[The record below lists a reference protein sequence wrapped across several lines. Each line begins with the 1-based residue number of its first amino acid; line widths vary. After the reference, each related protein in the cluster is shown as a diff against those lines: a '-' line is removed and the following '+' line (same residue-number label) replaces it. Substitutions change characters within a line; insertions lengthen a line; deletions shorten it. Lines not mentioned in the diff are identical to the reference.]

1 MFISLPFTILWITG
15 IVNATNI
22 IDNMDGLSSGISS
35 IALCFIA
42 YIAIQN
48 NETIFL
54 ISLSLLGANLGFLIF
69 NFNPAK
75 IFMGDSGSLFIGL
88 VLSILSLEI
97 VGNQP
102 NILAT
107 LLVPTLILAFP
118 IFDTSLVSINRL
130 LNKIPISQGGVDH
143 TSHRL
148 VSLGL
153 SERLAV
159 LLLYFI
165 SIFFGFIVIVFDNHG
180 IRTWN
185 LILLI
190 IFFRVWYIWS
200 ILIILWKTAHL
211 IISSQ
216 KIIEIFSLEL

>member
-1 MFISLPFTILWITG
+1 
-15 IVNATNI
+15 
-22 IDNMDGLSSGISS
+22 
-35 IALCFIA
+35 
-42 YIAIQN
+42 
-48 NETIFL
+48 
-54 ISLSLLGANLGFLIF
+54 
-69 NFNPAK
+69 
-75 IFMGDSGSLFIGL
+75 MGDSGSLFIGL

-153 SERLAV
+153 SEKLAV
-159 LLLYFI
+159 LSLYLI
-165 SIFFGFIVIVFDNHG
+165 SIFFGLIVIVFDNHG
-180 IRTWN
+180 IRTWEFDFIN
-185 LILLI
+185 YFSRI
-190 IFFRVWYIWS
+190 WYIRF
-200 ILIILWKTAHL
+200 ILVILRKQL
-211 IISSQ
+211 
-216 KIIEIFSLEL
+216 SLLPKAKK

>member
-42 YIAIQN
+42 YIAHIQN

-107 LLVPTLILAFP
+107 LLVPT
-118 IFDTSLVSINRL
+118 
-130 LNKIPISQGGVDH
+130 
-143 TSHRL
+143 
-148 VSLGL
+148 
-153 SERLAV
+153 
-159 LLLYFI
+159 YI
-165 SIFFGFIVIVFDNHG
+165 SIPYF
-180 IRTWN
+180 
-185 LILLI
+185 
-190 IFFRVWYIWS
+190 
-200 ILIILWKTAHL
+200 
-211 IISSQ
+211 
-216 KIIEIFSLEL
+216 